1 MNIEEILKKHIDADG
16 KLNVAAATKELKD
29 EQGKVFVPKADFNEK
44 NEELKKAKTEI
55 TNRDTQLEELK
66 KVDAEKLQT
75 EITTL
80 QQTNKDLADKHAAE
94 IKQLKIDQA
103 IERHLSDAKAKNT
116 KAVKA
121 LLDLEHVELSEDGS
135 IKNLDSQLKTLKES
149 DAYLFEPEKTDPK
162 LKGSQPGNPKNKS
175 TDDEPIDLSKMDYM
189 ERLKLMESNPEA
201 YKRAADKQLNRK
213 GEDE

>member
-1 MNIEEILKKHIDADG
+1 MEMNIEEILKKHIDADG

-103 IERHLSDAKAKNT
+103 IERHLSAAKAKNT

-121 LLDLEHVELSEDGS
+121 LLDLENVELSEDGS
-135 IKNLDSQLKTLKES
+135 IKNLDDQLKTLKES
-149 DAYLFEPEKTDPK
+149 DNYLFDVEEKK
-162 LKGSQPGNPKNKS
+162 QQELKGAQPGRQKQNEPSGGSDPDVTKMSYSEFEAYMESKNK
-175 TDDEPIDLSKMDYM
+175 
-189 ERLKLMESNPEA
+189 
-201 YKRAADKQLNRK
+201 
-213 GEDE
+213 

>member
-1 MNIEEILKKHIDADG
+1 MNVEEILKKHIDADG
-16 KLNVAAATKELKD
+16 KLNVDAATKELKE
-29 EQGKVFVPKADFNEK
+29 EQGKVFVPKADFNSK
-44 NEELKKAKTEI
+44 NEELKQAKTEI
-55 TNRDTQLEELK
+55 SNRDKQLEELK
-66 KVDAEKLQT
+66 KVDAEKLQE

-80 QQTNKDLADKHAAE
+80 QQTNKDLADKHEAE

-149 DAYLFEPEKTDPK
+149 DAYLFNMEEKTDSK
-162 LKGSQPGNPKNKS
+162 IKGAQPGRQKQN
-175 TDDEPIDLSKMDYM
+175 EPSGGNEPDITKMSYSEFEAYM
-189 ERLKLMESNPEA
+189 ESKN
-201 YKRAADKQLNRK
+201 N
-213 GEDE
+213 

>member
-66 KVDAEKLQT
+66 KVDAEKLQE
-75 EITTL
+75 EIVTL
-80 QQTNKDLADKHAAE
+80 QQTNKTLAEQHEAE

-103 IERHLSDAKAKNT
+103 IERHLSAAKAKNT

-121 LLDLEHVELSEDGS
+121 LLDLENVELSEDGS
-135 IKNLDSQLKTLKES
+135 IKNLDDQLKTLKES
-149 DAYLFEPEKTDPK
+149 DTYLFDVEEKK
-162 LKGSQPGNPKNKS
+162 QQELKGAQPGRQKQNEPSGGNEPDFSKMSYSEFEAYMESKNK
-175 TDDEPIDLSKMDYM
+175 
-189 ERLKLMESNPEA
+189 
-201 YKRAADKQLNRK
+201 
-213 GEDE
+213 

>member
-44 NEELKKAKTEI
+44 NEELKQVKTEI
-55 TNRDTQLEELK
+55 SNRDKQLEELK
-66 KVDAEKLQT
+66 KVDAEKLQE

-103 IERHLSDAKAKNT
+103 IERQLSVAKAKNT

-121 LLDLEHVELSEDGS
+121 LLDLENVELNEDGS
-135 IKNLDSQLKTLKES
+135 IKNLDLQLKTLKES
-149 DAYLFEPEKTDPK
+149 DAYLFNEVENKTKTPE
-162 LKGSQPGNPKNKS
+162 LKGTVPGQQKTSTPPGEPDFSKMSYSEFEAYIESKNK
-175 TDDEPIDLSKMDYM
+175 
-189 ERLKLMESNPEA
+189 
-201 YKRAADKQLNRK
+201 
-213 GEDE
+213 

>member
-66 KVDAEKLQT
+66 KVDAEKLQE
-75 EITTL
+75 EIVTL
-80 QQTNKDLADKHAAE
+80 QQTNKTLAEQHEAE

-103 IERHLSDAKAKNT
+103 IERQLSAAKAKNT

-121 LLDLEHVELSEDGS
+121 LLDLENVELSEDGS
-135 IKNLDSQLKTLKES
+135 IKNLDDQLKTLKES
-149 DAYLFEPEKTDPK
+149 DNYLFDVEEKK
-162 LKGSQPGNPKNKS
+162 QQEIKGAQPGRQKQNEPSGGSEPDVTNMSYSEFEAYMESKNK
-175 TDDEPIDLSKMDYM
+175 
-189 ERLKLMESNPEA
+189 
-201 YKRAADKQLNRK
+201 
-213 GEDE
+213 